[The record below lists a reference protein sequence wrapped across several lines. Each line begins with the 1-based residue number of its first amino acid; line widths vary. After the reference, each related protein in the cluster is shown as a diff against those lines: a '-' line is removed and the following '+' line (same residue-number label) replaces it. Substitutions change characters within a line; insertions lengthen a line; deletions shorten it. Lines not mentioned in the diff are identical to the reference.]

1 MKPYYYLNVHGFTS
15 QTRGERARLMLD
27 SLINPPSD
35 VKVKIC
41 TEYLKMMALR
51 HLEAVEKYQ
60 NELDRINKLQLMKKA
75 SVVLSRKTHPT
86 DSNVIRV
93 FLHQP
98 RIMENDSRCIGVE
111 SINSIKDGI
120 SLNSTRPYG
129 TQLIECL
136 TDCHP
141 LLPFPAYLDTISARG
156 RWTSPL
162 LCLSRPNKH

>member
-75 SVVLSRKTHPT
+75 SVVSSR
-86 DSNVIRV
+86 
-93 FLHQP
+93 
-98 RIMENDSRCIGVE
+98 
-111 SINSIKDGI
+111 
-120 SLNSTRPYG
+120 
-129 TQLIECL
+129 
-136 TDCHP
+136 
-141 LLPFPAYLDTISARG
+141 
-156 RWTSPL
+156 
-162 LCLSRPNKH
+162 